1 MAVAQ
6 AEQGWSADLPEP
18 AWSEDDAAAWPWDDE
33 APEPGPLPPD
43 PLEPVAPDRLPGMA
57 PGPNLARMLAGI
69 DRAAVDEYDLVEMI
83 AGYQRIA
90 AWAQSSM
97 AHLAARLSRRPAL
110 NPRSP
115 LPADTATLDVTAEEL
130 APRLGVS
137 RFAARRLVDAGRAFG
152 LRLEDTAVALH
163 EGRIDYP
170 KTCVLVRLLA
180 DQPDDVAWEVQQLVL
195 PHAPHQ
201 TVTQLERAVSLA
213 VIAVDPHRATARARA
228 ARAGRRVDHPRA
240 LPDGMASLYAVLP
253 ATDAAG
259 LDLALEAA
267 ARTARAAG
275 DSRTVDQLRAD
286 ALALLGH
293 GALEQGF
300 VGVTGSGPA
309 GEPDQGGSRRDRST
323 DGRPSPAAEPS
334 SSAAPDSPPAEHGPD
349 VPAFDVGNTFLR
361 TPHLPIGTIGGRRA
375 QINVTVPL
383 SVLLPP
389 EVLQDPR
396 APECQTRGDSCA
408 HCGSVQPPSAS
419 PAVTDSLPPRGMAD
433 PSPPPGIAGPSP
445 PPGIVDPSPPP
456 GARSPQEQPD
466 APPPDDLPP
475 DWYPGPTPAEVAV
488 LEGYGP
494 ITPDVARALALSGGT
509 WRRLVVDPLSGR
521 LLDVGRTRYRPPA
534 ALAEFVRL
542 RDGTCVSPTCS
553 SPARGCELDHVE
565 PWHAG
570 GTTSADNLATAC
582 ARDHRVKSTGAF
594 RLEHL
599 GDGTFVWTTPS
610 GHRYRRDHTGRVT
623 QLTAPAHTD
632 DPPF

>member
-6 AEQGWSADLPEP
+6 AEQGWSTDLPVA
-18 AWSEDDAAAWPWDDE
+18 AWTDDDAAWPWDDE

-43 PLEPVAPDRLPGMA
+43 PLDGAAFAPERLPGMA
-57 PGPNLARMLAGI
+57 PGPHLARVLEGI
-69 DRAAVDEYDLVEMI
+69 DPASLDEYDLVEMI
-83 AGYQRIA
+83 AGYQRVA

-115 LPADTATLDVTAEEL
+115 LPGDDTTLDVTAEEL

-137 RFAARRLVDAGRAFG
+137 RFAARRLVDAGRAFR
-152 LRLEDTAVALH
+152 LRLEDTAAALH

-170 KTCVLVRLLA
+170 KACVLLRLLA

-228 ARAGRRVDHPRA
+228 ARRGRRVDHPRA

-253 ATDAAG
+253 ATDAVG

-275 DSRTVDQLRAD
+275 DSRTIDQLRAD

-293 GALEQGF
+293 AALEQGF
-300 VGVTGSGPA
+300 VGVPGSGPA
-309 GEPDQGGSRRDRST
+309 GEPDQDRSRRDRST
-323 DGRPSPAAEPS
+323 DGRPSPAPEPS
-334 SSAAPDSPPAEHGPD
+334 LSAAPDSPPGEHGPN

-375 QINVTVPL
+375 QVNVTVPL

-389 EVLQDPR
+389 EVLQVPR
-396 APECQTRGDSCA
+396 TPACQSRGDNCA
-408 HCGSVQPPSAS
+408 HCGSVQPPSA
-419 PAVTDSLPPRGMAD
+419 PPVVTDSRPPRGLADPSPPSGVAD
-433 PSPPPGIAGPSP
+433 PSPPPG
-445 PPGIVDPSPPP
+445 V
-456 GARSPQEQPD
+456 RSPQELPD

-494 ITPDVARALALSGGT
+494 ITPDVARALALRGGT
-509 WRRLVVDPLSGR
+509 WRRLVTDPLSGR

-534 ALAEFVRL
+534 ALAELVRL
-542 RDGTCVSPTCS
+542 RDRTCVSPTCT

-570 GTTSADNLATAC
+570 GATSSDNLATVC

-594 RLEHL
+594 GLEHL
-599 GDGTFVWTTPS
+599 GDGTFVWTTAT
-610 GHRYRRDHTGRVT
+610 GHRYRRDHTGRIT
-623 QLTAPAHTD
+623 HLTAHVHPG